1 MDKKKKGITLNFLK
15 KYKKYVK
22 DAGMKIPA
30 EAWIAI
36 ALGAGVGSGAVTL
49 AVIALLGFVV
59 SPLLAFI
66 VALVVVDLLLGWPY
80 VKAMARVSAIEETL
94 PDALKQMADTLK
106 AGGTYEYALREIAT
120 SQYGALTKEM
130 ELVLRRLEEGENLE
144 SSLRGFSE
152 NIDSRLVKRSMAVVI
167 DSLKAGAGLADVLE
181 EIAEDIRAMH
191 RLARQRKTD
200 TSLQVLFMIAAGAV
214 VAPIIFGLVSS
225 IIQLFIQ
232 ATSGLGV
239 TIQEREEA
247 FAVRDLLVTLMQVYI
262 LIEVTA
268 SGIMISLMR
277 DGRVSKSIIYIPILL
292 LVAYLAYYASV
303 FVAGGIIGGV
313 A

>member
-1 MDKKKKGITLNFLK
+1 MDKKKDGWILKFLK

-22 DAGMKIPA
+22 DSGMKIKA
-30 EAWIAI
+30 ELWVAVS
-36 ALGAGVGSGAVTL
+36 LGVGIGLGIVSL
-49 AVIALLGFVV
+49 AVIALFGFTV

-66 VALVVVDLLLGWPY
+66 VTLVVTDLMLGWPY
-80 VKAMARVSAIEETL
+80 IKAAARINAIEETL

-120 SQYGALTKEM
+120 SQYGPLTQEI
-130 ELVLRRLEEGENLE
+130 ESVLRRLEEGENLE
-144 SSLRGFSE
+144 NSLRSFSE
-152 NIDSRLVKRSMAVVI
+152 NIDSRLVKRSMAVII
-167 DSLKAGAGLADVLE
+167 DSLKAGAGLADVLD
-181 EIAEDIRAMH
+181 EIAEDVRAMH
-191 RLARQRKTD
+191 RLGRQRKTD
-200 TSLQVLFMIAAGAV
+200 TFLQVLFMVAAGAV

-232 ATSGLGV
+232 ATSGMGA
-239 TIQEREEA
+239 TIEEKAQA
-247 FAVRDLLVTLMQVYI
+247 FAIRDLLVLLMQIYI

-277 DGRVSKSIIYIPILL
+277 DGRASKSIIYIPILL
-292 LVAYLAYYASV
+292 LVAYLAYYASA
-303 FVAGGIIGGV
+303 FVASGIIGGV

>member
-1 MDKKKKGITLNFLK
+1 MTKKKKGIQLKFLK
-15 KYKKYVK
+15 KYKQYIKYS
-22 DAGMKIPA
+22 GLNFSA
-30 EAWIAI
+30 ETWILL
-36 ALGAGVGSGAVTL
+36 ALGAGIAAGAITL
-49 AVIALLGFVV
+49 ATIALLGFMV

-66 VALVVVDLLLGWPY
+66 VTLVVLDLLLGWPY
-80 VKAMARVSAIEETL
+80 IKAMARVNAIEETL

-106 AGGTYEYALREIAT
+106 AGGTYEYALREIAS
-120 SQYGALTKEM
+120 SQYGALTNEM

-144 SSLRGFSE
+144 NSLKRFSD
-152 NIDSRLVKRSMAVVI
+152 NIDSRLIKRSMAVVI
-167 DSLKAGAGLADVLE
+167 DSLKAGAGLADVLD

-191 RLARQRKTD
+191 RLGKQRKTD
-200 TSLQVLFMIAAGAV
+200 TTLQVLFMIAAGAF
-214 VAPIIFGLVSS
+214 VAPVIFGLVSS

-232 ATSGLGV
+232 ATSGLGASV
-239 TIQEREEA
+239 QEKEQA
-247 FAVRDLLVTLMQVYI
+247 FAIRDLLVLLMQIYI

-292 LVAYLAYYASV
+292 LVAYLAYYVSV
-303 FVAGGIIGGV
+303 FVTGGIIGGV